1 MDALIS
7 MLLTN
12 IPSLLLVAA
21 LYFLI
26 RNKLADSTTV
36 NEQLRSANEDLR
48 SDLTLLKSGST
59 ELREEIT
66 QLSERLSG
74 QKQESD
80 QKLEAQQQLA
90 EKLRTEVA
98 ELDTSFKTATKDVDE
113 MYNKLDTLGDTV
125 IALIEKFKDDNAQNR
140 LLMEEI
146 RTKLADHGLEVF
158 VELRDVNY
166 PGSTYTLLYDPAK
179 DQLHG
184 IYYQA
189 VARQNYEVVFVRQ

>member
-98 ELDTSFKTATKDVDE
+98 ELDTSFKTATKDVYE

-146 RTKLADHGLEVF
+146 RTKLADHGLEVL
-158 VELRDVNY
+158 E
-166 PGSTYTLLYDPAK
+166 
-179 DQLHG
+179 
-184 IYYQA
+184 
-189 VARQNYEVVFVRQ
+189 AREVIIGMAEAGVTASQSSATD